1 MKNTYRDTLERT
13 NRHKLIVEQ
22 FHILMF
28 LRLENN
34 FSTKSYLSKLN
45 LNNLSINLTFVLGK
59 VNIFVTINTRIL

>member
-22 FHILMF
+22 CHILMF